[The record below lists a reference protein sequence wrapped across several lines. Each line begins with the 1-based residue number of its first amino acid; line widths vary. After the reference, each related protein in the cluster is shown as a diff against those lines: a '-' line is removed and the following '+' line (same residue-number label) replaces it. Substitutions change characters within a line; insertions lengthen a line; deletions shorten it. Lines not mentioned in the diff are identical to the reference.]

1 MSDDSAEA
9 RAVAE
14 REEALY
20 KAIEL
25 SDGDAFEEI
34 LSADAT
40 YIHSTSVAET
50 REEAAAGQRHG
61 VFKHGPTFTVTK
73 NTRLFGDVA
82 VTRGII
88 DMLDTGHGEPFRL
101 RLRQT
106 LVWTKENGVWKLLVR
121 HATKIPL

>member
-1 MSDDSAEA
+1 MSDDGADLQA
-9 RAVAE
+9 IAE

-20 KAIEL
+20 RAIEL

-61 VFKHGPTFTVTK
+61 VFKHGPTFTVAK
-73 NTRLFGDVA
+73 ETRLFSDVA

-88 DMLDTGHGEPFRL
+88 DMLDTAHGEPFRL

-106 LVWTKENGVWKLLVR
+106 LVWTKEDGVWKLLVR